1 MIFKNKNIILIY
13 FIIKI
18 TLKNN
23 HYLIFKQNHNNIK
36 VGDAYQPP
44 TDSNF
49 FLNIILSLF

>member
-49 FLNIILSLF
+49 FS